1 MIRKFFQA
9 NELPEGVGQ
18 PVYILPGSWFNRW
31 KAYNNFQ
38 KLMGD
43 ASEDKDFMVDESG
56 EKPLYPG
63 AINPLELI
71 DEAHINL
78 IDPSPDHFY
87 TNIQLKHG
95 LNESQDFYIINQEC
109 WDFLYN
115 IYGGIPLRRYT
126 YRKSENDI
134 NVSVEVWLQ
143 KMNNILLPL
152 PQKDQPGK
160 L

>member
-78 IDPSPDHFY
+78 FIFQVGH
-87 TNIQLKHG
+87 TLKV
-95 LNESQDFYIINQEC
+95 
-109 WDFLYN
+109 LYLTLFIHVIVETQFQKFIAVLDN
-115 IYGGIPLRRYT
+115 T
-126 YRKSENDI
+126 
-134 NVSVEVWLQ
+134 VSVTDLSE
-143 KMNNILLPL
+143 
-152 PQKDQPGK
+152 
-160 L
+160 